1 MVMSRDQNAGRS
13 HSIHTENGSFERV
26 NQFQYLETTLTNQCS
41 LEEEIKRRLKSG
53 NVCFHSVQNLFSSS
67 SLRRNIKFKVY
78 RIIKLPVVC
87 YGCET
92 LSLTLR
98 LRVFE
103 NWLLRRIFGPKRD
116 IVTDEWRQVHN
127 DEIK

>member
-1 MVMSRDQNAGRS
+1 
-13 HSIHTENGSFERV
+13 
-26 NQFQYLETTLTNQCS
+26 LETTLTNQCS
-41 LEEEIKRRLKSG
+41 LEEEIKRRLKSW

-67 SLRRNIKFKVY
+67 LLRRNIKFKVY

-98 LRVFE
+98 QERRLRVFE
-103 NWLLRRIFGPKRD
+103 NWLLRRIFGSKRD

-127 DEIK
+127 DELK